1 MRPADRFPIHHAVGR
16 PMCFPMSDSTRYA
29 RIRYRL
35 MLANLVG
42 SLAWLAVCQLSGWS
56 AAWARWVERA
66 LANDAARVAGYMAI
80 FGACSLAV
88 FLPMKFYGSFVVERR
103 FGLSRQS
110 VRGWIVREAKH
121 VAIGGLLSL
130 AMIEG
135 LYGILRRWP
144 AHWVALATI
153 GWVAVSAVLAR
164 VFPTLVLPMFYKT
177 APLADRALTSRLLA
191 LCDRARLSVL
201 GIFRVQLGVETR
213 KANAAL
219 AGLGATRRVLVSDTL
234 LEHFTPDEVE
244 TVLAHELGHQRFRH
258 IGKFLVISAV
268 GSWMAFQLIAL
279 TSSRWMQAL
288 GLRDLAD
295 LAGFPM
301 LMMALSILGLVG
313 LPLQNAISRHFEW
326 QADHFA
332 VSLTRLPQSF
342 ASALRKL
349 GDLNLADPN
358 PPRWIEWLFY
368 DHPPIAKRIAVAEA
382 AK

>member
-1 MRPADRFPIHHAVGR
+1 
-16 PMCFPMSDSTRYA
+16 MSDSKRYA
-29 RIRYRL
+29 QIRYRL
-35 MLANLVG
+35 MLANLIG
-42 SLAWLAVCQLSGWS
+42 SLAWLASCQTFGWS
-56 AAWARWVERA
+56 AAWARWAESA
-66 LANDAARVAGYMAI
+66 SAHDAARVADYMVI
-80 FGACSLAV
+80 FGSCSLAV
-88 FLPMKFYGSFVVERR
+88 FLPLKFYGGFVVERR

-110 VRGWIVREAKH
+110 VRDWIVREAKQ

-130 AMIEG
+130 ALVEG

-144 AHWVALATI
+144 EHWVTLATV

-177 APLADRALTSRLLA
+177 APLADRALTSRLLE
-191 LCDRARLSVL
+191 LCDRARLSVV
-201 GIFRVQLGVETR
+201 GIFRVQLGAETR

-234 LEHFTPDEVE
+234 LEHFTPDEIE

-268 GSWMAFQLIAL
+268 GSWIAFQLIAI
-279 TSSRWMQAL
+279 TSSSWLRAL
-288 GLRDLAD
+288 GLRDLTD

-301 LMMALSILGLVG
+301 LMIALSVLGLIG

-326 QADHFA
+326 QADRFA
-332 VSLTRLPQSF
+332 VSLTRLPRSF